1 MSELTLDQATVIL
14 DTTLSK
20 GAEMGLN
27 PLTVAI
33 VDSGGSLKAFKRQDG
48 LVRHYGLW
56 SRPVRHLAPSA
67 WAAHLAHWVPWHKT
81 AHTSSTHWSASQMA
95 D

>member
-20 GAEMGLN
+20 GGEMGLN

-48 LVRHYGLW
+48 PGAALRPLVATGKAFGAVGMGR
-56 SRPVRHLAPSA
+56 
-67 WAAHLAHWVPWHKT
+67 
-81 AHTSSTHWSASQMA
+81 
-95 D
+95 